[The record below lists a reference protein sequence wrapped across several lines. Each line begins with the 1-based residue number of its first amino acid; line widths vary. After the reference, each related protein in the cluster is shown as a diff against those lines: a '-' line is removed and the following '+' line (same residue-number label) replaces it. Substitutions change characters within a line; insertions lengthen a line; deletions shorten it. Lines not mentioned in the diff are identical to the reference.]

1 MNTLL
6 WVVVASAVFGALWWL
21 LSRVGAPLF
30 VVAAVSFAGGV
41 LVLISNGVR
50 M

>member
-6 WVVVASAVFGALWWL
+6 WVIIAAAVFGGLWRG
-21 LSRVGAPLF
+21 LSRLGAPVF

-41 LVLISNGVR
+41 LVLVSNGIKL
-50 M
+50 